1 MGNAIKFTQKGEV
14 SLHVRVKEKSEDVQT
29 VQITVAD
36 TGIGIPAEKQKF
48 IFDPFTQ
55 ADTSTTRNYGG
66 TGLGLTISAQLIGMM
81 GGKIWLESEP
91 GRGSQFHFT
100 VSVRRAKQAVAPET
114 VVPTDIL
121 RRTRTLI
128 VDDNSTNRRI
138 LQQMLKEWGVES
150 TAVEGGE
157 QALSELSSG
166 QESGR
171 PYQLIL
177 TDMNMP
183 KMDGFSLVEK
193 IRQQRG
199 METTAMMMLTSAARR
214 GDAERCRILG
224 ITSYL
229 FKPIRKAELLS
240 AILGVLGQRAEIAP
254 KVEVI
259 PREKKP
265 GRAGLNILLA
275 EDNHVNQM
283 VATRLLE
290 KMGHAITIANNGL
303 EALSLLENRSFDV
316 ILMDVQMP
324 QMDGFAATKS
334 IRMNEIKTGK
344 HLPIIAMTAHALKG
358 DRERCVEAG
367 MDGYVTKPIA
377 SAELKAVIASTL
389 HWTQADEDTSSN
401 ADAKPSPVNL
411 EQVLESLGGD
421 ENLMR
426 EVLGIF
432 LEQTPKHL
440 ASLRQALVTK
450 DATTIERTAH
460 SMKGELGYLG
470 IAEVSQKAR
479 QLEEMGRKGDVEGAQ
494 RAFPSFEAD
503 ILGIVA
509 GIRGA
514 RAVNS
519 LAASPVLQKHGS
531 QEHPCA

>member
-1 MGNAIKFTQKGEV
+1 
-14 SLHVRVKEKSEDVQT
+14 
-29 VQITVAD
+29 
-36 TGIGIPAEKQKF
+36 
-48 IFDPFTQ
+48 
-55 ADTSTTRNYGG
+55 
-66 TGLGLTISAQLIGMM
+66 
-81 GGKIWLESEP
+81 
-91 GRGSQFHFT
+91 
-100 VSVRRAKQAVAPET
+100 
-114 VVPTDIL
+114 
-121 RRTRTLI
+121 
-128 VDDNSTNRRI
+128 
-138 LQQMLKEWGVES
+138 
-150 TAVEGGE
+150 
-157 QALSELSSG
+157 
-166 QESGR
+166 
-171 PYQLIL
+171 
-177 TDMNMP
+177 
-183 KMDGFSLVEK
+183 
-193 IRQQRG
+193 
-199 METTAMMMLTSAARR
+199 
-214 GDAERCRILG
+214 
-224 ITSYL
+224 
-229 FKPIRKAELLS
+229 
-240 AILGVLGQRAEIAP
+240 
-254 KVEVI
+254 
-259 PREKKP
+259 
-265 GRAGLNILLA
+265 
-275 EDNHVNQM
+275 M